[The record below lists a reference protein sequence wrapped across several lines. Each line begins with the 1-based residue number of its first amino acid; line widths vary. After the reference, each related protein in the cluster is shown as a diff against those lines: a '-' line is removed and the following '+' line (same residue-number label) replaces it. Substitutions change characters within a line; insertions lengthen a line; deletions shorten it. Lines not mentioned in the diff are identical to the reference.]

1 MPIDPVLLLI
11 EEIRHA
17 EADIQLGCRLNEQRY
32 SLERTDSINRTQQK
46 LLTLYADL
54 VETVPTSS
62 LGASELIL
70 IASRRL
76 PLSHARHAYHLECIA
91 ERLGAGQR
99 KQDDLIWLRAMVRAL
114 EAGKPNDGNARVA
127 DVLALAI
134 KGAAQPILIH
144 RRIISPRSHRPD
156 LDQLSQGPGAAF
168 GCAPISVQE
177 GS

>member
-11 EEIRHA
+11 EEIRQA
-17 EADIQLGCRLNEQRY
+17 EAEIQLKCRLNAQRY
-32 SLERTDSINRTQQK
+32 SLERTDSINRTQKK
-46 LLTLYADL
+46 LLALYTDL
-54 VETVPTSS
+54 VVTVPSSS
-62 LGASELIL
+62 LGASELVL

-91 ERLGAGQR
+91 GRLGAGQR

-114 EAGKPNDGNARVA
+114 EAGEPDDGTARVA

-134 KGAAQPILIH
+134 KGAAQPILIY
-144 RRIISPRSHRPD
+144 RRLSSPRNHRPD
-156 LDQLSQGPGAAF
+156 LDQLSQGPGAPF
-168 GCAPISVQE
+168 GCAPVLVQE